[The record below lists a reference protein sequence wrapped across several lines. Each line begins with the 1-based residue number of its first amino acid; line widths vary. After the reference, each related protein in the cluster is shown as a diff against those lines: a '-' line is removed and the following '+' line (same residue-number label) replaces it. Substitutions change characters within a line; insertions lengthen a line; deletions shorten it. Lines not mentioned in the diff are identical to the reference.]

1 MYSEWNT
8 TAVCVVVA
16 EMIIDSIDRVVIQPP
31 APRIIFIVES
41 RVEDRRFRSYPCI
54 IFEIRPSEGDS
65 GIPVHR
71 SFDTVTRTQTH
82 SIL

>member
-8 TAVCVVVA
+8 AAVCVVVA
-16 EMIIDSIDRVVIQPP
+16 EMIIDRVVIQPP
-31 APRIIFIVES
+31 PRIIFIVES

-71 SFDTVTRTQTH
+71 SFDTVTHTQTH